1 MPDIEKYSGVEM
13 ADIEKISGHDV
24 PAGGGVTAETPLTG
38 AGTML
43 AFNGSLGFNSDVDY
57 TFNLRAWSNHTF
69 TTLCA
74 SANFFTVWGIKSDG
88 TLWYCATQNDYVNG
102 AISNSDLD
110 GEWHQYESADDWEDL
125 TSGENC
131 YGAIKGGE
139 YWFIGSG
146 SMRQRGDG
154 STSSVND
161 WTMMNNS
168 KTWVQVA
175 MGEDHTV
182 LRDSNGEVWT
192 CGYNRDYCTGQG
204 TQSGYLATLT
214 REQNDLTGATW
225 IAAGNYDSTCVIS
238 GQVYFTGQNSGPH
251 AGFQS
256 SSSSDRNGFTAV
268 NSSITDVVSTHHQSR
283 YTMAAITTN
292 GSIRWAGYGSGNGRP
307 DNNTGSL
314 TSSTNQLSILT
325 GAGTG
330 WTKLFGCASDPS
342 GNRYGGIGFK
352 SGTAYCGGS
361 NFLNPVKALQQ
372 NSSSSGAWGSI
383 TNSGTPAAASVGENI
398 MVISWS

>member
-1 MPDIEKYSGVEM
+1 M

-24 PAGGGVTAETPLTG
+24 PAGGGLSAETPLTG

-43 AFNGSLGFNSDVDY
+43 AFNGGLGFNQDVDY
-57 TFNLRAWSNHTF
+57 TFNLRAWSNHSF
-69 TTLCA
+69 TKLAA
-74 SANFFTVWGIKSDG
+74 SAEYLTVWGIKSDG
-88 TLWYCATQNDYVNG
+88 TLWYCATENTNVFN
-102 AISNSDLD
+102 AITTSYLD
-110 GEWHQYESADDWEDL
+110 GEWHKYGSATDWEDI
-125 TSGENC
+125 TSGEEC
-131 YGAIKGGE
+131 FGAIKDGE

-146 SMRQRGDG
+146 SQRQRGNG
-154 STSSVND
+154 TTSSSYDWVLVN
-161 WTMMNNS
+161 NA

-192 CGYNRDYCTGQG
+192 CGNNRDYATGQG
-204 TQSGYLATLT
+204 TSSSYTSTLT

-256 SSSSDRNGFTAV
+256 TSSSDRNGFTAV
-268 NSSITDVVSTHHQSR
+268 NSSITDVVSTHHHSR
-283 YTMAAITTN
+283 YSLFAITTN
-292 GSIRWAGYGSGNGRP
+292 GSIRFAGYATSKGRP
-307 DNNTGSL
+307 DNSTASQ
-314 TSSTNQLSILT
+314 TSSTNQLSIIS

-330 WTKLFGCASDPS
+330 WTALFGTASDPS

-352 SGTAYCGGS
+352 SGTAYCGGDV
-361 NFLNPVKALQQ
+361 FLKPVKALQGDGT
-372 NSSSSGAWGSI
+372 NTTGNWASI
-383 TNSGTPAAASVGENI
+383 TNSATPSAASVGENI